1 MQRLNVE
8 KISFVWRA
16 LPALGIS
23 VIADALD
30 FIEGPILSIPPIGD
44 IPNAIITGL
53 LFAITRNK
61 RSAAINLIKFIP
73 FIGDFIPTYT
83 ITTLMWI
90 YTESNKKSKTLQ
102 YAFATRLP
110 RLTEN
115 EAFIFLSVVQMIIDA
130 NKIHP

>member
-1 MQRLNVE
+1 MQKLNVE
-8 KISFVWRA
+8 KISVWRA

-23 VIADALD
+23 VLADASD

-83 ITTLMWI
+83 MTTLMWI

-102 YAFATRLP
+102 YVEKLNQQP
-110 RLTEN
+110 L
-115 EAFIFLSVVQMIIDA
+115 LL
-130 NKIHP
+130 

>member
-1 MQRLNVE
+1 MQRQNVE

-16 LPALGIS
+16 LPAFGIS

-102 YAFATRLP
+102 YIKKL
-110 RLTEN
+110 N
-115 EAFIFLSVVQMIIDA
+115 Q
-130 NKIHP
+130 

>member
-1 MQRLNVE
+1 ME
-8 KISFVWRA
+8 KISFGWRA

-23 VIADALD
+23 LIADALD
-30 FIEGPILSIPPIGD
+30 FIGGPILSIPPIGY

-73 FIGDFIPTYT
+73 FIGNFIPTYT
-83 ITTLMWI
+83 ITTFMWI

-102 YAFATRLP
+102 YVKKL
-110 RLTEN
+110 N
-115 EAFIFLSVVQMIIDA
+115 Q
-130 NKIHP
+130 

>member
-1 MQRLNVE
+1 MQVLQST
-8 KISFVWRA
+8 KPFFISRA
-16 LPALGIS
+16 LIALGIS

-53 LFAITRNK
+53 LFAITKNK

-73 FIGDFIPTYT
+73 FIGDFVPTYT

-90 YTESNKKSKTLQ
+90 YNEWSKKNETLR
-102 YAFATRLP
+102 YVR
-110 RLTEN
+110 N
-115 EAFIFLSVVQMIIDA
+115 
-130 NKIHP
+130 

>member
-8 KISFVWRA
+8 EISFVWRA

-73 FIGDFIPTYT
+73 FVGDFIPTYT

-102 YAFATRLP
+102 YVKKL
-110 RLTEN
+110 N
-115 EAFIFLSVVQMIIDA
+115 Q
-130 NKIHP
+130 

>member
-1 MQRLNVE
+1 MQVLQAE
-8 KISFVWRA
+8 KPFFISRA
-16 LPALGIS
+16 LVALGIS

-44 IPNAIITGL
+44 VPNAIITGL

-61 RSAAINLIKFIP
+61 RSTAINLIKFIP

-90 YTESNKKSKTLQ
+90 HNEWSKKNETLQ
-102 YAFATRLP
+102 YDRN
-110 RLTEN
+110 RN
-115 EAFIFLSVVQMIIDA
+115 
-130 NKIHP
+130 

>member
-1 MQRLNVE
+1 MQVLQVE
-8 KISFVWRA
+8 KPFFISRA
-16 LPALGIS
+16 VVALGIS

-44 IPNAIITGL
+44 IPNAMITGL

-83 ITTLMWI
+83 MTTLMWI
-90 YTESNKKSKTLQ
+90 YNEWSKKNETLR
-102 YAFATRLP
+102 YVR
-110 RLTEN
+110 N
-115 EAFIFLSVVQMIIDA
+115 
-130 NKIHP
+130 